1 MISALCCAAESALR
15 PDLWLSTK
23 NSNSSVVTRR
33 TDSDTSV
40 VLSVL
45 LSLRF
50 GQTWAQYQE
59 LTVVLLLVEQT
70 VPKFGSSVM
79 LLLVEQTVITALCWF
94 CC

>member
-1 MISALCCAAESALR
+1 M
-15 PDLWLSTK
+15 
-23 NSNSSVVTRR
+23 
-33 TDSDTSV
+33 
-40 VLSVL
+40 LSVL